1 MSRKKSKPYF
11 NLFEHIIYLGG
22 ERVTKSKVYICS
34 AIFVALTI
42 IKMFM
47 PQLSNNIVS
56 ELQTVFDIEQKQMQS
71 VLAIG
76 SALTSG
82 DALSVLKKHE
92 DKTGKGEVIDESE
105 SEIQEA
111 VSGEEVLQETKP
123 TEQEMKK
130 AVFMKSQEAYSDY
143 AVPVNVSY
151 DIVSIGFDYVA
162 PIDGV
167 TSSGFGYRVHPI
179 KNEVKFHYGTDF
191 AASEGTEI
199 HAFAD
204 GTVIAAGYD
213 EGYGY
218 YIVMSHAN
226 GFRTLYAHCSKLCV
240 GCQRVEKGEVIALV
254 GQSGSA
260 TGAHLHFELQSDGI
274 YLNPEFYI

>member
-1 MSRKKSKPYF
+1 MSRKKSKP
-11 NLFEHIIYLGG
+11 LFYLFDHIINLEG
-22 ERVTKSKVYICS
+22 ETVTKCKVYICA

-42 IKMFM
+42 IKMFI

-56 ELQTVFDIEQKQMQS
+56 EMKTVFNIEQRQMQS

-82 DALSVLKKHE
+82 DALSAFTKHE
-92 DKTGKGEVIDESE
+92 AQTAKSDAVDERA
-105 SEIQEA
+105 EA
-111 VSGEEVLQETKP
+111 ISYGNALQVEMPTEEETK
-123 TEQEMKK
+123 K
-130 AVFMKSQEAYSDY
+130 AAFLKSQEAYSDY
-143 AVPVNVSY
+143 AVPQNVSY
-151 DIVSIGFDYVA
+151 DIISIEFDYAA

-167 TSSGFGYRVHPI
+167 TSSGFGYRMHPI

-218 YIVMSHAN
+218 YIVMSHEN
-226 GFRTLYAHCSKLCV
+226 DFRTLYAHCSKLCV
-240 GCQRVEKGEVIALV
+240 GCQSVEKGEVIALV

-260 TGAHLHFELQSDGI
+260 TGAHLHFELQADGV